1 MDMKKLSSSEQ
12 IRLIREWAEAYRLWN
27 TQELARRR
35 TEAGQESVEEK
46 LIAFFELCE
55 TMFQITPPKSA
66 ALYQAQ
72 LQSHVDE
79 RQRMLRFEEQR
90 AHGKSAS

>member
-1 MDMKKLSSSEQ
+1 MKQLFSHEQ
-12 IRLIREWAEAYRLWN
+12 TRLIREWAEAYRLWN
-27 TQELARRR
+27 KQELARRR

-46 LIAFFELCE
+46 LAAFFDLCE
-55 TMFQITPPKSA
+55 TMFRIAPSRSA

-72 LQSHVDE
+72 LRAHADE
-79 RQRMLRFEEQR
+79 RQRMLHFEEQR

>member
-1 MDMKKLSSSEQ
+1 MKHKLFSHEQ
-12 IRLIREWAEAYRLWN
+12 TRLIREWAEAYRLWN
-27 TQELARRR
+27 KQELARRR

-46 LIAFFELCE
+46 LAVFFDLCE
-55 TMFQITPPKSA
+55 TMFRITPPKSA

-72 LQSHVDE
+72 LRAHADE
-79 RQRMLRFEEQR
+79 RQRMLHFEEQR

>member
-1 MDMKKLSSSEQ
+1 MKKLSSSEQ
-12 IRLIREWAEAYRLWN
+12 TKLIREWAEAYRLWN
-27 TQELARRR
+27 KQELTRRR

-46 LIAFFELCE
+46 LSAFFDLCE
-55 TMFQITPPKSA
+55 TMFRLTPPKSK

-72 LQSHVDE
+72 LQAHADE

-90 AHGKSAS
+90 AHGKQAS